1 MSEVKKIMVVGAGL
15 MGGGIAQVLARNGIS
30 VVLNDLSTELVDRAL
45 STMAKRFDGQVQ
57 KGKMTAAERDE
68 SLGRIGKSTSLEDAA
83 SADFVIEAA
92 FEILDVKKEI
102 FRTLDTICNH
112 EAILASNTSSI
123 PITTLATATHRPDK
137 FIGMHFFSPVP
148 VMRLVE
154 VIRGMKTSEDTAKTT
169 EALAARMNKE
179 TVRVKD
185 VPGFLVNRINAA
197 FRSECYRCLQE
208 GVASIED
215 IDKAIKLGLNHP
227 MGPFELGDF
236 VGLDISLNVF
246 KTLYEGYKD
255 PKFRPFLPQ
264 EQLVLNGELGQE
276 DGKRLV
282 RLHLREKEAPERHS
296 FLNHSRMAAAS
307 PPPPS
312 GQ

>member
-15 MGGGIAQVLARNGIS
+15 MGGGIAQVAARNGIS
-30 VVLNDLSTELVDRAL
+30 VVLNDVSDELVDRGL
-45 STMAKRFDGQVQ
+45 GTIAKLLDGQV
-57 KGKMTAAERDE
+57 KKEKITAAERDE
-68 SLGRIGKSTSLEDAA
+68 TLARIGKSTNLEDAA

-92 FEILDVKKEI
+92 YENLEVKKGI
-102 FRTLDTICNH
+102 FGTLDAVCGP
-112 EAILASNTSSI
+112 EVILASNTSSI
-123 PITTLATATHRPDK
+123 PITTLAAATHRPDK

-154 VIRGMKTSEDTAKTT
+154 VIRALKTSEETTKAT
-169 EALAARMNKE
+169 EALAARMKKE

-185 VPGFLVNRINAA
+185 VPGFLVNRVNAA
-197 FRSECYRCLQE
+197 FRAECYRCLQE

-236 VGLDISLNVF
+236 VGLEIGLSVF

-255 PKFRPFLPQ
+255 AKFRPFLPQ
-264 EQLVLNGELGQE
+264 EQLVLSGELGRKT
-276 DGKRLV
+276 GKGWYDYTSG
-282 RLHLREKEAPERHS
+282 EKRP
-296 FLNHSRMAAAS
+296 RMDINF
-307 PPPPS
+307 
-312 GQ
+312 